1 MADFRAQIEQARKAG
16 YSDDEIVG
24 YLKQSEPKVTT
35 ALESGYSPSEVLSYL
50 APAPSMLEKG
60 VRMAGIAARGAGPG
74 ALGATAGGTLG
85 AMVGGPPGA
94 AIGALTGSLAVPAAD
109 ALTAAYYGITGQQGR
124 MPSQIIREAIPGP
137 RAATPVERMV
147 ESAGEALGGAGPQVA
162 AGKAL
167 AGLPGR
173 TGLIGREVSR
183 LPATQV
189 TMAPVA
195 AGASTGVTELTDSPV
210 AGLATGVGL
219 SGAAGLRATKREA
232 VPTATELSAKSK
244 AAYDV
249 LDQSGFQLDPAQ
261 FNAKIASLP
270 ATLRKDVGY
279 VEAAYPKVAAAFKE
293 LQQNTPKDTAELQA
307 LRKIIQGA
315 KGSADSQ
322 ERLIAG
328 RLMDE
333 FDDYILNAPPNA
345 IVGGNPTAIQAWKE
359 ARLDYARMKKSEIF
373 DEIARKA
380 ELSTTSTNTAMAS
393 ALSSLARNDKKM
405 RFFTP
410 DERAAIEK
418 AAKGTNVNA
427 MLDVVAKFTPMTP
440 AAAIFTAVA
449 PHGALIAAGGLAA
462 RGLSTK
468 QRERTLNRLS
478 EQMRLGREPAVLES
492 AFGNVPALTA
502 RGLAA
507 GFPGFTNQMIQ
518 QPQNALAQ

>member
-1 MADFRAQIEQARKAG
+1 MSDFRSQIEQARKAG

-24 YLKQSEPKVTT
+24 YLKQSEPKVTK

-50 APAPSMLEKG
+50 APPPSTLEKG

-74 ALGATAGGTLG
+74 AIGATAGGALG

-109 ALTAAYYGITGQQGR
+109 ALTAAYYGLTSQQGR

-137 RAATPVERMV
+137 RATTPVERMV
-147 ESAGEALGGAGPQVA
+147 ESAGEALGGAAPQVA
-162 AGKAL
+162 AGKVL
-167 AGLPGR
+167 AGLPGQAG
-173 TGLIGREVSR
+173 TIGREVSR

-232 VPTATELSAKSK
+232 VPTSADLSAKSK

-249 LDQSGFQLDPAQ
+249 LDKSGFQLDPVQ

-270 ATLRKDVGY
+270 ATLRKDAGY
-279 VEAAYPKVAAAFKE
+279 VEAAYPKVASAFKE

-315 KGSADSQ
+315 KNSADPQ
-322 ERLIAG
+322 ERMIAG

-333 FDDYILNAPPNA
+333 FDDYILNAPASA

-359 ARLDYARMKKSEIF
+359 ARLDYSRMKKSEIF
-373 DEIARKA
+373 EEMARKA
-380 ELSTTSTNTAMAS
+380 ELSTTSTNTAIAS
-393 ALSSLARNDKKM
+393 ALSSLAKNDKKM
-405 RFFTP
+405 RFFSA

-418 AAKGTNVNA
+418 AATGNNVNA

-462 RGLSTK
+462 KGMSTK
-468 QRERTLNRLS
+468 LRERTLNRLA
-478 EQMRLGREPAVLES
+478 ERMRLGQEPAVIES

-507 GFPGFTNQMIQ
+507 GFPGFTNQMID

>member
-1 MADFRAQIEQARKAG
+1 MSDFRSQIEQARKAG

-24 YLKQSEPKVTT
+24 YLKQSEPKVTK

-50 APAPSMLEKG
+50 APPPSTLEKG
-60 VRMAGIAARGAGPG
+60 VRMAGIAARGGSAG
-74 ALGATAGGTLG
+74 ALGAAAGGLVG
-85 AMVGGPPGA
+85 GIAGGPPGA

-109 ALTAAYYGITGQQGR
+109 VLTSTYYALTGQQGR

-137 RAATPVERMV
+137 RAVTPVERMV
-147 ESAGEALGGAGPQVA
+147 ESAGEALGGTGPQVMA
-162 AGKAL
+162 AQRMASMAGKA
-167 AGLPGR
+167 GV
-173 TGLIGREVSR
+173 IGQAVSQA
-183 LPATQV
+183 PKTQIAA
-189 TMAPVA
+189 APVA
-195 AGASTGVTELTDSPV
+195 AGAGTGVGEATESPL
-210 AGLATGVGL
+210 AGLATSAAVG
-219 SGAAGLRATKREA
+219 GAAGLRATKREA
-232 VPTATELSAKSK
+232 VPTSAELSAKSK

-249 LDQSGFQLDPAQ
+249 LDQSGFQIDPAQ
-261 FNAKIASLP
+261 FTAKIASLP

-293 LQQNTPKDTAELQA
+293 LQQPTPKDTAELQA

-315 KGSADSQ
+315 KNSADPQ
-322 ERLIAG
+322 ERKIASQ
-328 RLMDE
+328 LMDE

-345 IVGGNPTAIQAWKE
+345 IVGGNKAAVQAWKE
-359 ARLDYARMKKSEIF
+359 ARQDYAKMKKSEVF
-373 DEIARKA
+373 EEIIRKA
-380 ELSTTSTNTAMAS
+380 DLSTASTNTAIAS
-393 ALSSLARNDKKM
+393 ALSSLAKNDKKM
-405 RFFTP
+405 RFFSA

-418 AAKGTNVNA
+418 AAKGNNVNA

-462 RGLSTK
+462 KGMSTK
-468 QRERTLNRLS
+468 QRERTLNRLA
-478 EQMRLGREPAVLES
+478 ERMRLGQEPEVIES

-507 GFPGFTNQMIQ
+507 GFPGFTNQMVE